1 MNLET
6 VYIVRHGI
14 AEERSSTGLD
24 EHRHLTSIGIE
35 KKRQAALGL
44 QRSGVAPDL
53 ILTSPL
59 FRAEETAR
67 IIAEVLGGV
76 TTRETETLCPGVDY
90 EQLVREAMKP
100 PKPARVMFV
109 GHQPDLGLF
118 ASWLICGRP
127 ETVFL
132 PFRKAGAACL
142 EMAGAPG
149 RVRATLQWFVAPS
162 QLRAIGSA
170 PRTD

>member
-1 MNLET
+1 MNLQT

-24 EHRHLTSIGIE
+24 EHRHLTSIGVE
-35 KKRQAALGL
+35 KTRQAALGL
-44 QRSGVAPDL
+44 ERSGVAPDL

-67 IIAEVLGGV
+67 ILAEVLGGV
-76 TTRETETLCPGVDY
+76 PTRETDTLCPGVDY
-90 EQLVREAMKP
+90 EQLMREATKS

-109 GHQPDLGLF
+109 GHQPDLGLL
-118 ASWLICGRP
+118 ASWLICGRS
-127 ETVFL
+127 ETAFL

-142 EMAGAPG
+142 EISGVPG
-149 RVRATLQWFVAPS
+149 RVRGTLQWFLTPS

-170 PRTD
+170 PRSD